1 AIMFV
6 ARQTSLRRWT
16 PSRPA
21 AAFSSIYMPG
31 HKTFLK
37 TVPYAPPTWASA
49 LANPPTERVVLGN
62 FPTPIFPFRPPGLPD
77 GVQMFI
83 KRDDYSGLEMSGNK
97 ARKLEF
103 LLAEALRQGA
113 DCVVTCGGV
122 QSNHCRATAVAARMM
137 GLDSY
142 LLLRTSDTETDPG
155 LVGNLLIDRSSFPS
169 SWHILI
175 TCIRLVGAEL
185 ILVPRREY
193 AKQGGGDYFI
203 AKTVEKLRK
212 QGRKP
217 YGIPVG
223 GSNGLGTWG
232 YLESIEEMEHQIE
245 LPITDIAFACGSGGS
260 AAGIGVGA
268 YLYAQAHQDSSLQF
282 TRSELPPVHAYI
294 VCDSPTYFYDHIDQ
308 VILPGMGLGTGLGY
322 AKNTKEELA
331 YISLVARTTG
341 VLLDPVYSGKA
352 LYMLVKDLQDAPHK
366 FTGKSILFVHTGGQF
381 GLFDKVADLNDDI
394 VASNHVSVFQEN

>member
-1 AIMFV
+1 MFV

-37 TVPYAPPTWASA
+37 TVSYAPPTWASA

-169 SWHILI
+169 SSYILI
-175 TCIRLVGAEL
+175 TCISLVGAEL

-282 TRSELPPVHAYI
+282 TRSELPP
-294 VCDSPTYFYDHIDQ
+294 
-308 VILPGMGLGTGLGY
+308 GLGY
-322 AKNTKEELA
+322 AKNTKDELA

-381 GLFDKVADLNDDI
+381 GLFDKVAELNDDV
-394 VASNHVSVFQEN
+394 VASNHVSVFHEN